1 MTTRLYH
8 TTTPAAAYEI
18 LASRC
23 YSPATTD
30 PGHPSAAMPMVCCDF
45 AGEPVTAVPGQPR
58 EAMGACLV
66 LSWTGPEARLQTWGS
81 GPEPDVLY
89 HDYQQ
94 RGFQRVPTYARSLVP
109 AGSQDHLRVIGL
121 RLDSGVLKEHWLAG
135 RLPSQ
140 LKGASRGQPGSLRR
154 LGVSR
159 ALKQAE
165 RHLLALVPSEGVP
178 IRVEGPTQRDREL
191 HAEYD
196 RAATRPE
203 VLAVLHG
210 AALAR
215 KWGFGLTDQL
225 AQRTPSQQLRDAAL
239 YLLMAPGLLS
249 EDAIPGDLHLIPDSR
264 LYRDSCN
271 LLAHV
276 SAA

>member
-23 YSPATTD
+23 YSPDTTD
-30 PGHPSAAMPMVCCDF
+30 PSHPSAAMPMVCCDF
-45 AGEPVTAVPGQPR
+45 AGEPATSVPGQPR
-58 EAMGACLV
+58 DAMGASLV
-66 LSWTGPEARLQTWGS
+66 LAWKGPEARLEAWGT

-94 RGFQRVPTYARSLVP
+94 RGFQSAPTYARSLLP
-109 AGSQDHLRVIGL
+109 AGSQAHLRVIGL
-121 RLDSGVLKEHWLAG
+121 RLDLDVLKEHWLAG
-135 RLPSQ
+135 RLPSG
-140 LKGASRGQPGSLRR
+140 LRGAPRGQPGSLKR
-154 LGVSR
+154 LGVNR
-159 ALKQAE
+159 AIKQAE
-165 RHLLALVPSEGVP
+165 EHLQALVPSEGLAL
-178 IRVEGPTQRDREL
+178 RVAGPSQRDREL
-191 HAEYD
+191 HAQYD

-215 KWGFGLTDQL
+215 KWGVGLTDQL
-225 AQRTPSQQLRDAAL
+225 AQRSPSQQLRDAAL

-264 LYRDSCN
+264 LYRDSCH

>member
-8 TTTPAAAYEI
+8 TTTPTAAYEI
-18 LASRC
+18 LVSRR
-23 YSPATTD
+23 YTPATTD

-58 EAMGACLV
+58 ETMGACLV
-66 LSWTGPEARLQTWGS
+66 LDWRGPEARLETWGS

-94 RGFQRVPTYARSLVP
+94 RGFQSVPTYARSLVP
-109 AGSQDHLRVIGL
+109 AGSQAHLRVIGL
-121 RLDSGVLKEHWLAG
+121 RLDLDVLKEHWLAG
-135 RLPSQ
+135 CLPRG
-140 LKGASRGQPGSLRR
+140 LRGATRGQPGSFRR
-154 LGVSR
+154 LGVSGAIR
-159 ALKQAE
+159 QAE
-165 RHLLALVPSEGVP
+165 RHLLALAPSDGMP
-178 IRVEGPTQRDREL
+178 LRVEGPTQRDREL

-203 VLAVLHG
+203 VLAVLQG

-215 KWGFGLTDQL
+215 KWGFGLTDQRL
-225 AQRTPSQQLRDAAL
+225 QRTPSQQLRDAAL
-239 YLLMAPGLLS
+239 YLLMAPGLVS
-249 EDAIPGDLHLIPDSR
+249 ENAIPGDLHLIPDSR
-264 LYRDSCN
+264 LYRDSCH

>member
-1 MTTRLYH
+1 MNTRLYH
-8 TTTPAAAYEI
+8 ATTPVAAYEI
-18 LASRC
+18 LVSRR
-23 YSPATTD
+23 YTPATTD
-30 PGHPSAAMPMVCCDF
+30 PSHPSAAMPMLCCDF
-45 AGEPVTAVPGQPR
+45 VGEPVASVPGKPR
-58 EAMGACLV
+58 EAMGAC
-66 LSWTGPEARLQTWGS
+66 
-81 GPEPDVLY
+81 
-89 HDYQQ
+89 
-94 RGFQRVPTYARSLVP
+94 LVP

-121 RLDSGVLKEHWLAG
+121 RIDLGVLKEHWLAG

-159 ALKQAE
+159 AIRQAE
-165 RHLLALVPSEGVP
+165 RHLLGLVPTDGVP
-178 IRVEGPTQRDREL
+178 LRVEGPTQRDREL

-215 KWGFGLTDQL
+215 KWVFGLTDQL
-225 AQRTPSQQLRDAAL
+225 TQRTPSQQLRDAAF

-264 LYRDSCN
+264 LYRDSCH

>member
-1 MTTRLYH
+1 MITRLYH
-8 TTTPAAAYEI
+8 ATTPAAAYEI
-18 LASRC
+18 LVSRR
-23 YSPATTD
+23 YTPATTD
-30 PGHPSAAMPMVCCDF
+30 PSHPSAAMPMLCCDF
-45 AGEPVTAVPGQPR
+45 VGEPVTSVPGKPR

-66 LSWTGPEARLQTWGS
+66 LAWTGLEARLGAWGS

-94 RGFQRVPTYARSLVP
+94 RGFQRAPTYARSLVP

-159 ALKQAE
+159 AVRQAE
-165 RHLLALVPSEGVP
+165 RHLLALVPSDGVP
-178 IRVEGPTQRDREL
+178 LRVEGPTQRDREL

-264 LYRDSCN
+264 LYRDSCH